1 MVELACMASGLP
13 GLVVDKLEMRNP
25 CSSIKDRVA
34 VGGNTG
40 IELVF
45 AASIRKY
52 GFILTMPETMSTERV
67 AFLRHLGAEIVL
79 TPGILRVPSGRLSQF
94 HPPEF

>member
-34 VGGNTG
+34 VAL
-40 IELVF
+40 IDD
-45 AASIRKY
+45 A
-52 GFILTMPETMSTERV
+52 ER
-67 AFLRHLGAEIVL
+67 RGVL
-79 TPGILRVPSGRLSQF
+79 
-94 HPPEF
+94 